1 MNLPAPKGCGT
12 DSTVN
17 KPAVK
22 KILTFAVFILSAYA
36 LAAQAD
42 GGAGGTPPAVLPR
55 SFRGFELGMPLEE
68 LKTALAADTAFV
80 FRGDRDVSFLPDSNQ
95 NLVDSAGR
103 DIIKRAFFQIKDDAV
118 FVMTFEMNTEKMD
131 HYSVFTTFSAKYG
144 SPIQINPQQSWWE
157 NDETRIYIERPL
169 TVKYID
175 KNVFDII
182 VSESHLAESEA
193 IIQRQEFLEEF

>member
-1 MNLPAPKGCGT
+1 MPVRKA
-12 DSTVN
+12 
-17 KPAVK
+17 
-22 KILTFAVFILSAYA
+22 LTFAVFILSVYT
-36 LAAQAD
+36 LPAQD
-42 GGAGGTPPAVLPR
+42 GGGTDAAVPAPAASAALPR

-68 LKTALAADTAFV
+68 LKTSLAADAAFT

-144 SPIQINPQQSWWE
+144 PPITLNPKQSVWE
-157 NDETRIYIERPL
+157 DGETRIYIERPL

-175 KNVFDII
+175 KNVFDRI
-182 VSESHLAESEA
+182 VRDSHLAESGA
-193 IIQRQEFLEEF
+193 VIQRQEFLEGF